1 MIFVLCGKKR
11 TGKDSVAEILKET
24 GQFDSYAFADH
35 LKSFLE
41 QAGLE
46 SGVSAFINFRDDR
59 VFWEGDRE
67 KPLLAS
73 NAEVMKLFDSAI
85 SFMVREGHIDELTA
99 HRHAASNEIPYK
111 IYNNTEFWTIRRLMQ
126 LFGTDIV
133 CNTIGDNFWVKLTM
147 DTILSNPENH
157 HEHVLITDCRQ
168 PHEYK
173 YMKRL
178 GAKFIFLERNTGI
191 EDDHSTEK
199 GLIPS
204 EDDIIID
211 NNGTLDELK
220 SNILNLIKS
229 V

>member
-11 TGKDSVAEILKET
+11 TGKDTVADILKET

-35 LKSFLE
+35 LKMVLE

-46 SGVSAFINFRDDR
+46 SGVRVFMNLYEDR
-59 VFWEGDRE
+59 AFWEGDRE

-73 NAEVMKLFDSAI
+73 NAEVGKLFDSAI
-85 SFMVREGHIDELTA
+85 AYMVRKGYIGELPAYLYT
-99 HRHAASNEIPYK
+99 SNDINLTIYK
-111 IYNNTEFWTIRRLMQ
+111 NTEMWTIRRLMQ
-126 LFGTDIV
+126 VFGTDIV
-133 CNTIGDNFWVKLTM
+133 CNIIGNDVWVKLTIN
-147 DTILSNPENH
+147 DILSNPENH

-168 PHEYK
+168 QHEYK

-204 EDDIIID
+204 EDDFIID